1 MKDAHDPEEEL
12 VATKAWDSAVMRRLT
27 RYALPHGRLFL
38 ASFAVLI
45 GVFAAQLLAPW
56 IIRAAIDGPVR
67 AAEEARTLAGD
78 AVDAAPH
85 LRQLGWWTLAY
96 LAVVVLA
103 ALFRYGET
111 LWLTRTGQ
119 AVIHDLRT
127 ELFAHIQELPLAWF
141 DRRPTGS
148 LVTRVTH
155 DIENLNE
162 LFTSGLIVL
171 LFDMLKIVLVL
182 ILLFAISLELALLVL
197 LLTPVLIIVSLIFRG
212 GARRA
217 HRMVRARLARLN
229 GFLQEVLSGI
239 RVVQVFQR
247 EERVSGRFGSH
258 LADYLAAN
266 FRTIFLFAL
275 FYPIIAFVTT
285 GIQGSIVWAGGDS
298 IAAGTLTAGD
308 FILFWFLLQ
317 YLIGP
322 IRELGERYNVLQSA
336 FASAERIF
344 EILDTR
350 AKLTAP
356 AEPLPLP
363 TPFRGHVRFENVS
376 FSYISGAGQ
385 RIVVQDVDFE
395 IPPGRTVA
403 LVGPTG
409 AGKSTVVNL
418 LLRYYDPSAGRV
430 TVDGIDLRELD
441 LERYRRQLGIVLQ
454 EDFLFTGTVRENL
467 DLGRAW
473 VDDESIA
480 RALESSTAGDVV
492 ARLSDGLGSQ
502 VAERGA
508 TLSTGERE
516 LLAFARALAGG
527 PRLVILDEAT
537 ASVDSAT
544 EARIEEATHRLLRGR
559 SALVVAHR
567 LSTVRRADR
576 ILVLHHGRIREAG
589 SHEELLLQS
598 GIYARLHAMQFRDA
612 EGSVAAS

>member
-1 MKDAHDPEEEL
+1 MNGDFDLDEDV
-12 VATKAWDSAVMRRLT
+12 VATKAWDSAVMRRLL
-27 RYALPHGRLFL
+27 RYALPHRRLFL
-38 ASFAVLI
+38 ASFAILI

-56 IIRAAIDGPVR
+56 IMRAAIDGPIR
-67 AAEEARTLAGD
+67 AAEEARRVSEGV
-78 AVDAAPH
+78 VDHAPY
-85 LRQLGWWTLAY
+85 LRQLAWWTLAY

-103 ALFRYGET
+103 AFFRYGET
-111 LWLTRTGQ
+111 YWLTRTGQ

-127 ELFAHIQELPLAWF
+127 ELFAHIQRLPLAWF
-141 DRRPTGS
+141 DRRPTGA

-162 LFTSGLIVL
+162 LFTSGVIVL
-171 LFDMLKIVLVL
+171 LFDVVKIVLVL
-182 ILLFAISLELALLVL
+182 FLLFGISVELALLVL
-197 LLTPVLIIVSLIFRG
+197 LLTPVLVVVSLIFRG

-217 HRMVRARLARLN
+217 HRLVRARLARLN

-247 EERVSGRFGSH
+247 EERVSRRFAGH
-258 LADYLAAN
+258 LSDYLQAN

-285 GIQGSIVWAGGDS
+285 GIQGAVVWAGGDS
-298 IAAGTLTAGD
+298 IAARTLTVGD
-308 FILFWFLLQ
+308 FIFFWFLLQ

-350 AKLTAP
+350 PRLTSP
-356 AEPLPLP
+356 TPPLPLP
-363 TPFRGHVRFENVS
+363 TPFRGHVRFERVS
-376 FSYISGAGQ
+376 FSYGGQ
-385 RIVVQDVDFE
+385 EGRPVVHDIDFE

-403 LVGPTG
+403 LVGATG
-409 AGKSTVVNL
+409 AGKSTLVNL
-418 LLRYYDPSAGRV
+418 LLRFYDPTAGRI
-430 TVDGIDLRELD
+430 TIDGVDLRELD
-441 LERYRRQLGIVLQ
+441 LAQYRRHLGIVLQ

-467 DLGRAW
+467 DLGRDW
-473 VDDESIA
+473 VDEESLA

-492 ARLSDGLGSQ
+492 ERLPSGLGAA

-544 EARIEEATHRLLRGR
+544 EARIEEATYRLLRGR

-589 SHEELLLQS
+589 THEELLLQS
-598 GIYARLHAMQFRDA
+598 GIYARLHALQFRDA
-612 EGSVAAS
+612 EGTAVPS